1 MRDPLA
7 QYRKRP
13 SGSPVDETADSEG
26 YMAFG
31 AKDNVQRLKI
41 RRVEPPMRAPG
52 YNYLLDIAY
61 DKEGTSLVLVYTFLL
76 VTVRGRNLLPVV
88 MAVESGTCDFIQE
101 FDPEEWKKPAP
112 DAPLIE
118 SIGVEMQESSASLS
132 ASEKG
137 GERTVH

>member
-1 MRDPLA
+1 
-7 QYRKRP
+7 
-13 SGSPVDETADSEG
+13 
-26 YMAFG
+26 MAFG

>member
-7 QYRKRP
+7 QFRKRP
-13 SGSPVDETADSEG
+13 ADSSAGETSDSEG
-26 YMAFG
+26 YVAFG

-61 DKEGTSLVLVYTFLL
+61 DREGTSLVLVYTFLL

-101 FDPEEWKKPAP
+101 FDPESWKMPAVQMP
-112 DAPLIE
+112 FIHSIE
-118 SIGVEMQESSASLS
+118 VEMQESSASLT
-132 ASEKG
+132 ASERG
-137 GERTVH
+137 GGQTLH